1 MTRKMKTALRGPHK
15 STAEIKNTA
24 PKEHEVIN
32 CIFKRKYFAH
42 LKLKHI
48 FKSQIQIK
56 K

>member
-1 MTRKMKTALRGPHK
+1 MTRKMKTALRWPHE
-15 STAEIKNTA
+15 STAEINTA
-24 PKEHEVIN
+24 HKEHEVIN

-48 FKSQIQIK
+48 FKSYIQIK